1 MWARRDS
8 AVRSLPAAPC
18 RWRARDRAGSCG
30 ARHEIRVLPVAR
42 DSDAIELDIDGH
54 PVRITSPGKVLF
66 SERNETKL
74 DLVNYYL
81 EVSDSV
87 MRTMGGRPV
96 LMERYPHGAEG
107 KSFFQK
113 RVPENAPDWL
123 TTEII
128 STPNGTTSNA

>member
-1 MWARRDS
+1 M
-8 AVRSLPAAPC
+8 
-18 RWRARDRAGSCG
+18 
-30 ARHEIRVLPVAR
+30 AR

-87 MRTMGGRPV
+87 MRTMGGRPDI
-96 LMERYPHGAEG
+96 R
-107 KSFFQK
+107 
-113 RVPENAPDWL
+113 
-123 TTEII
+123 
-128 STPNGTTSNA
+128 